1 MPQYEVIENIRK
13 EEKKLRN
20 EAVQL
25 AEEKGLL
32 KGEQRGIKKGKIET
46 AKALKQKGVDITI
59 IAETSGLSK
68 KEIQKL

>member
-1 MPQYEVIENIRK
+1 MNLAIKIRK
-13 EEKKLRN
+13 EEKKRRN

-25 AEEKGLL
+25 AEEKGFL
-32 KGEQRGIKKGKIET
+32 KGELRGIKKGRIGI